1 MEEEDFIHV
10 YCMPGL
16 AANAT
21 IFERIILPGE
31 KFRIHWLEWLLPKK
45 KETLQEYAKRMCK
58 YIKHNN
64 VVLIGV
70 SFGGVVVQEMSQHL
84 QVKRL
89 IIISSVKCQ
98 RELPRRMR
106 YAKATGLFRLLPTGL
121 ASRLDLLEKLAV
133 WDYAKKRILLYRKYM
148 SITDTRYLD
157 WAIEQMVC
165 WDKRD
170 PMQEIVHIH
179 GDKDEIFPHK
189 YIDDCITVPGGTHV
203 MILYRYN
210 WFNENLV
217 EIIET
222 GKLGEKKKNEEEINK
237 KEVLK
242 NENV

>member
-1 MEEEDFIHV
+1 MKEDSIIHV

-16 AANAT
+16 AANPS
-21 IFERIILPGE
+21 IFENIKLSE
-31 KFRIHWLEWLLPKK
+31 TKYQIHWLDWLLPKR
-45 KETLQEYAKRMCK
+45 KETLQEYAKRMCSRV
-58 YIKHNN
+58 KHNN

-70 SFGGVVVQEMSQHL
+70 SFGGVVVQEMAPFL
-84 QVKRL
+84 KLKRL

-106 YAKATGLFRLLPTGL
+106 YAKSTGFFRILPTSLVSHVDFLG
-121 ASRLDLLEKLAV
+121 KLAPG
-133 WDYAKKRILLYRKYM
+133 DYAQKRLKLYKKYL

-179 GDKDEIFPHK
+179 GEKDEIFPHK
-189 YIDDCITVPGGTHV
+189 YIEGCITVPEGTHI
-203 MILYRYN
+203 MIVNRFR
-210 WFNENLV
+210 WFNEHLD

-222 GKLGEKKKNEEEINK
+222 GKLRKIEYD
-237 KEVLK
+237 
-242 NENV
+242 NV

>member
-1 MEEEDFIHV
+1 
-10 YCMPGL
+10 MPGL
-16 AANAT
+16 AANPT
-21 IFERIILPGE
+21 IFEKIELPEE
-31 KFRIHWLEWLLPKK
+31 KYEIHWLDWLLPKK
-45 KETLQEYAKRMCK
+45 KETLNDYARRLCK
-58 YIKHNN
+58 KVKHDN

-70 SFGGVVVQEMSQHL
+70 SFGGVVVQEMAQFL
-84 QVKRL
+84 NVKRL

-106 YAKATGLFRLLPTGL
+106 YAKSTGLFRVLPTSL
-121 ASRLDLLEKLAV
+121 AGQLDFLEKLAV
-133 WDYAKKRILLYRKYM
+133 GDYAQKRIKLYRKYL

-189 YIDDCITVPGGTHV
+189 YIEGCITVPGGTHV
-203 MILYRYN
+203 MIINRFR
-210 WFNENLV
+210 WFNEHLD

-222 GKLGEKKKNEEEINK
+222 GKLQKIIEEQY
-237 KEVLK
+237 
-242 NENV
+242 